1 MTKVFSIAVC
11 LEPDGVRDAMGS
23 TLDLLVSRLHYDGN
37 YIFFS
42 SLALCNIQILTLV

>member
-23 TLDLLVSRLHYDGN
+23 TRISLFHVCIMMEM

>member
-23 TLDLLVSRLHYDGN
+23 TRISLFHVCIMMEIISFFLL
-37 YIFFS
+37 FS
-42 SLALCNIQILTLV
+42 LV

>member
-11 LEPDGVRDAMGS
+11 LEPDGVRDAMCA
-23 TLDLLVSRLHYDGN
+23 TLDLFVSRLHYDGN

-42 SLALCNIQILTLV
+42 SLALCNNQILTLV